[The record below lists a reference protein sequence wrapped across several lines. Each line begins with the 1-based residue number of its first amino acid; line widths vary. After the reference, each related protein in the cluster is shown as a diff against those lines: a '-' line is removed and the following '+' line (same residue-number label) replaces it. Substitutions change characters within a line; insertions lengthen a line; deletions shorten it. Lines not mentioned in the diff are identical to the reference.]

1 MSSSRFK
8 FFVVWDFYHPII
20 FYFHVVGLKP
30 PALAGHGATK
40 LQSNGIYIIMVFRI

>member
-1 MSSSRFK
+1 M
-8 FFVVWDFYHPII
+8 DI